1 MAMGAERA
9 RRRGASSSPWR
20 GSEEEGFLLRLVLG
34 LAAGLR
40 GPLVAL
46 GVDYPRFRELLRAR
60 VVLTQRAGGE
70 SAGPWAAAGAALA
83 LMMTWF
89 AGLGLGLVALLTE
102 DGGLWTLVSLALLML
117 MLAVLLLQV
126 LVGILVDPTDIGVV
140 APHPVTDRT
149 VFAVRLAEV
158 AAYVLVVVATF
169 VAGAVLLPLFALPP
183 LVVLALYP
191 LLALLAGVVTLGLVT
206 LLFALCLRVV
216 GPTHF
221 QRVSLWLQVGAGA
234 GLFVVLYGSR
244 IVPREQWAL
253 WIEEHGWLS
262 ALLPPFQYAELFAWA
277 CGTRAGFPRTEALGA
292 LLLPPAAL
300 ALTFW
305 LASRYFVAG
314 LQGTLGAPVRRAG
327 WERGLLARLGARLA
341 SREERAGFD
350 FALALSRREP
360 HLLRAV
366 LPQLVMFQAM
376 AIGSGFGLRRDLAF
390 FIPFS
395 AAFILLVLPNLL
407 LQAQSTSAPEA
418 RVLFVTTPLA
428 DEDAF
433 LRGSVKALLAQW
445 LGIPALAVV
454 GIQLWAVGPGGVPRI
469 ALAFALVLVAALFF
483 TRVFQLGIPFTRS
496 IRVGETGAA
505 NLGIVLLMGL
515 ALGGVGLA
523 HFVLCLHPAGV
534 WGGLA
539 ACAGLAWVLWR
550 RLGGLRVA
558 ADRRLL
564 VPRSRLVVEER

>member
-1 MAMGAERA
+1 MGAEHVRL
-9 RRRGASSSPWR
+9 RRPPSSPWR
-20 GSEEEGFLLRLVLG
+20 AREEDGFLLRLVLR

-46 GVDYPRFRELLRAR
+46 GVDFPRFRELLRTR

-83 LMMTWF
+83 LVMTWF
-89 AGLGLGLVALLTE
+89 SGLGLGLVALLTE
-102 DGGLWTLVSLALLML
+102 DGGLWALVSLALLMFL
-117 MLAVLLLQV
+117 LAVLLLQV
-126 LVGILVDPTDIGVV
+126 LVAILVDPTDIGVV
-140 APHPVTDRT
+140 APHPITDRT

-158 AAYVLVVVATF
+158 GAYVLVVVAAF

-183 LVVLALYP
+183 LAVLAVYP
-191 LLALLAGVVTLGLVT
+191 LLAMLAGVVTLGLVT
-206 LLFALCLRVV
+206 LLFALCLRAV

-221 QRVSLWLQVGAGA
+221 QRVSLWLQIGAGA
-234 GLFVVLYGSR
+234 GMFVVLYGSR
-244 IVPREQWAL
+244 IVPREQWGL
-253 WIEEHGWLS
+253 WMEEYGWLR
-262 ALLPPFQYAELFAWA
+262 AFLPPFQYAELFAWA
-277 CGTRAGFPRTEALGA
+277 SGARADFPRTEALGA
-292 LLLPPAAL
+292 VLFPAAAL

-314 LQGTLGAPVRRAG
+314 LQGTLGASVRRAG
-327 WERGLLARLGARLA
+327 WPSGLLVRLGARIA
-341 SREERAGFD
+341 SREEHAGYD

-376 AIGSGFGLRRDLAF
+376 AIGSGFGLSRDLAF

-395 AAFILLVLPNLL
+395 SAFMLLVLPNLL
-407 LQAQSTSAPEA
+407 LQAQSTSVPEA
-418 RVLFVTTPLA
+418 RVLFVTAPLA

-433 LRGSVKALLAQW
+433 LRGGVKALLAQW
-445 LGIPALAVV
+445 LGVPALVV
-454 GIQLWAVGPGGVPRI
+454 LVIQLWAAGPGGLGRI

-483 TRVFQLGIPFTRS
+483 TRMFQLGLPFTRS

-505 NLGIVLLMGL
+505 NFGILLLMGL

-523 HFVLCLHPAGV
+523 HFVLCLHPAGL

-539 ACAGLAWVLWR
+539 VCAGLAWVLWR